1 MAPEVI
7 ALPLPKPELARVQE
21 AVASFLERDGQVAVG
36 QQEYCSQ
43 CFLKKERLV
52 QQHVE
57 PCVRV

>member
-21 AVASFLERDGQVAVG
+21 AVASFLERDGQVVVG
-36 QQEYCSQ
+36 QEYCSQ

-52 QQHVE
+52 QQHVV